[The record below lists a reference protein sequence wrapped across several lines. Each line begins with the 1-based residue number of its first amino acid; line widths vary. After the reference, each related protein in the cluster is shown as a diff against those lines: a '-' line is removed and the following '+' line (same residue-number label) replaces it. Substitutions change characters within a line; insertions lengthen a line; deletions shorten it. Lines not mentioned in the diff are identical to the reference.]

1 MPLVRNGSG
10 VVHEVPEGHWA
21 IGHSDFVSV
30 PPPAPPPPPPDP
42 ELPPGPEPETDKPIE
57 ALTVR
62 ELREIADER
71 GVDHAGLRKAELVR
85 ALS

>member
-21 IGHSDFVSV
+21 LTSGDFTPVQ
-30 PPPAPPPPPPDP
+30 
-42 ELPPGPEPETDKPIE
+42 PEPRARPLDPALDEAAAEALET
-57 ALTVR
+57 LTVR
-62 ELREIADER
+62 ELRELADER
-71 GVDHAGLRKAELVR
+71 GVTHAGLRKAELVR

>member
-1 MPLVRNGSG
+1 MPLVRNPSG

-21 IGHSDFVSV
+21 LTSGGFTIVH
-30 PPPAPPPPPPDP
+30 PDP
-42 ELPPGPEPETDKPIE
+42 TPEPTQGGDAGLE

-62 ELREIADER
+62 ELRDLADER
-71 GVDHAGLRKAELVR
+71 GIQHAGLKKAELVR

>member
-21 IGHSDFVSV
+21 LSSADFTVLSR
-30 PPPAPPPPPPDP
+30 PIDPALDA
-42 ELPPGPEPETDKPIE
+42 EASEALD

-62 ELREIADER
+62 ELRELADER
-71 GVDHAGLRKAELVR
+71 GIAHAGLRKAELVR